1 MAFIAL
7 LLIWLACAFYTSATA
22 EDKGHSGMDWA
33 IGGLVFGPVALITA
47 AGLSDHKQRRY
58 IRLWAESQGVDLT
71 PAKSSSDKSLNDEAL
86 EVMRRKRGW

>member
-1 MAFIAL
+1 MVFLAL
-7 LLIWLACAFYTSATA
+7 LLFWLSCAFYAA
-22 EDKGHSGMDWA
+22 AAAGDKGHNNIEWF
-33 IGGLVFGPVALITA
+33 IGGLVFGPVALIAA
-47 AGLSDHKQRRY
+47 AGLGDQKQRRY